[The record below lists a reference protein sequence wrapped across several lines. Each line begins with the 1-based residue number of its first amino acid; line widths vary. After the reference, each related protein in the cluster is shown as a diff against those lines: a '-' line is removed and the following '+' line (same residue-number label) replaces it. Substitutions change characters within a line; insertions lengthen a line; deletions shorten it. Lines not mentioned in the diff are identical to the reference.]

1 MFFRFAIMS
10 FDELYAR
17 WASLPIN
24 SASCVDTFRTW
35 LDVTFEALGDYVY
48 DLDEL
53 TDELSLQET
62 DGLFTADEFR
72 FALQSS

>member
-1 MFFRFAIMS
+1 MS
-10 FDELYAR
+10 FDELYTR
-17 WASLPIN
+17 WASLPLY
-24 SASCVDTFRTW
+24 SDCCVDTFKNW
-35 LDVTFEALGDYVY
+35 LNATFEALGDYIY
-48 DLDEL
+48 NLDEL